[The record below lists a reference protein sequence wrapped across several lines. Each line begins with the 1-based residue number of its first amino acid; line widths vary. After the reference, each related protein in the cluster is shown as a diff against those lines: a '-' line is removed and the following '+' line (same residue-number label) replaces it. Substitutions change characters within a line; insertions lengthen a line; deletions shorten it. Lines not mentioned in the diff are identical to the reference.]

1 MLLIDEPTHVSGNT
15 LDLLITNEGEI
26 KINDIVIDE
35 VNYSDHCLIFFK
47 IPWEFKKPQDEIIS
61 IKNYK
66 CINLDKFKNDIVS
79 KVNDFTQ
86 KSHESFS
93 HALNEYNTI
102 CVNTIN
108 EYVSTKSV
116 NVNKSKP
123 KWIDAEYI
131 KSRAERRRLYKRWVR
146 TRNVNDRLDYVTVRE
161 KTHILSINKQSK
173 FYSDS
178 ISNARNSQKA
188 LFAICKNLLDI
199 SKCKVLPSYSAPAVL
214 ANKFNNYF
222 IAKIEKIR
230 KSFTVPSHKLNCNL
244 DLYAGPVMSEFSFVS
259 AECLKK
265 VMLSKPIKS
274 SPQDPLPGFLFRDC
288 VDQLLPALT
297 LLVNLSLSTGS
308 MDGLKNSI
316 VTPILKKAGSDPEVL
331 KNYRPVCNTMYLS
344 KTIERT
350 VLSQANN
357 HMDEIN
363 AHTPNQSGYKPF
375 HSC

>member
-1 MLLIDEPTHVSGNT
+1 MYSNFKRNGYSIFHYNREERTGGGVAVIYRDWFKLNNGKIYNFKTFECILVTISSNTTQKISFLVVYRFCELPPADFLSEFYNFTENNFIHLNNLVILGDFNLHMNKVFDPHVIQFNQILSTFGFSQLIDEPTHVSGNT

-35 VNYSDHCLIFFK
+35 VNYSDHCFIFFK

-146 TRNVNDRLDYVTVRE
+146 TRNEKDRFDYVTVRE
-161 KTHILSINKQSK
+161 K
-173 FYSDS
+173 
-178 ISNARNSQKA
+178 NS
-188 LFAICKNLLDI
+188 
-199 SKCKVLPSYSAPAVL
+199 
-214 ANKFNNYF
+214 YF
-222 IAKIEKIR
+222 
-230 KSFTVPSHKLNCNL
+230 
-244 DLYAGPVMSEFSFVS
+244 
-259 AECLKK
+259 
-265 VMLSKPIKS
+265 
-274 SPQDPLPGFLFRDC
+274 
-288 VDQLLPALT
+288 
-297 LLVNLSLSTGS
+297 VN
-308 MDGLKNSI
+308 
-316 VTPILKKAGSDPEVL
+316 
-331 KNYRPVCNTMYLS
+331 
-344 KTIERT
+344 
-350 VLSQANN
+350 
-357 HMDEIN
+357 
-363 AHTPNQSGYKPF
+363 
-375 HSC
+375 